1 MKIRLCLLLCAAM
14 FESSAQNAAD
24 ENRFPTVTPSM
35 LAVQHYPIDSGAT
48 AVVLAEYSETK
59 VNSSN
64 DAGFEIETRI
74 RRRIHL
80 LKKASFDRGTVVVDL
95 YTNGE
100 EQEKVSKLNAVTW
113 VLEGGK
119 VTETKLNTKSDV
131 YTEKLNRNH
140 IRKKFTLPGLKE
152 GAIIEYEYTLTTGF
166 LFNLRPWYFQGEVP
180 CLWSEYRV
188 GFPEFLNYVM
198 LQQGTLPFTIADTEL
213 KPGTYN
219 LSYMRDVYAGKTV
232 DERLMINCSIAHH
245 RWVISDVPA
254 FKEEAYTSS
263 PDNYMNRIWFQLS
276 GFQQPLVERTIQATW
291 PEYTASLLNRL
302 DFVNE
307 MENTGE
313 WWPEEMK
320 QVLKG
325 KVTETD
331 IAKAIYGYV
340 STRFTFNSD
349 ENGRSNPLKK
359 VAAAK
364 SGNLLELNLLLVAM
378 LRYAGLQADPVMLST
393 REHGYSTEAFPV
405 TGQFNYLVCR
415 VKADEDDWLLDATHP
430 YLGFGKLPYQCY
442 NGQARVLNREA
453 TMIQLRPEQ
462 LNESDEI
469 TVDINFSTAGNSH
482 WNSVVNHRYGFFAS
496 EVLREKI
503 KKQGLESFRK
513 ELSVDEIAGEKV
525 SDITAESLEQSGAS
539 LQVNYK
545 TESEVVADSKI
556 YLKPVLVPYFRQNP
570 LKSAERKY
578 PVEMPYKISQRYT
591 VHIQI
596 PEGYQVEEMPAPLS
610 AGINGKKDAA
620 FDYTVTAANGKLTI
634 QYGLEITKTY
644 FKPEEYK
651 SLREFFSNIAAKL
664 EEQIVFKKK

>member
-14 FESSAQNAAD
+14 FELSAQDAAD
-24 ENRFPTVTPSM
+24 ESRFPTVTPVM
-35 LAVQHYPIDSGAT
+35 LGALYYPIDSGAT

-59 VNSSN
+59 VNGSN
-64 DAGFEIETRI
+64 DGGFEFETRI

-95 YTNGE
+95 FTNEE

-152 GAIIEYEYTLTTGF
+152 GAIIEYEYTLTSGY

-188 GFPEFLNYVM
+188 AFPEFLNYIM
-198 LQQGTLPFTIADTEL
+198 LQQGILPFTIADTEL

-219 LSYMRDVYAGKTV
+219 LTFMRDVYAGKTV
-232 DERLMINCSIAHH
+232 DERLMINCRIAHH
-245 RWVISDVPA
+245 RWVISNVPA

-276 GFQQPLVERTIQATW
+276 GFQQPLVEKTLQATW
-291 PEYTASLLNRL
+291 PEFTASVLNRL

-325 KVTETD
+325 ATSESD
-331 IAKAIYGYV
+331 IAKAIYSYV
-340 STRFTFNSD
+340 STRFSLNSD
-349 ENGRSNPLKK
+349 ESVRRNPLKK

-364 SGNLLELNLLLVAM
+364 SGNMLELNLLLVAM

-393 REHGYSTEAFPV
+393 REHGYSTEAFPI

-453 TMIQLRPEQ
+453 TLIHLLPDQLT
-462 LNESDEI
+462 ESDEMS
-469 TVDINFSTAGNSH
+469 VDINFNMADSPQWKST
-482 WNSVVNHRYGFFAS
+482 VNHRYGFFAS
-496 EVLREKI
+496 EELREKI
-503 KKQGLESFRK
+503 KKAGLESFRK
-513 ELSVDEIAGEKV
+513 ELALDEIAGESV
-525 SDITAESLEQSGAS
+525 SDLTVESLEKFGTS
-539 LQVNYK
+539 LQVTYK
-545 TESEVVADSKI
+545 TETGVKADNEL

-578 PVEMPYKISQRYT
+578 PVEMPYKISQQYT
-591 VHIQI
+591 VHIRV
-596 PEGYQVEEMPAPLS
+596 PEGYEVEELPASFS
-610 AGINGKKDAA
+610 ADINGKKDAA
-620 FDYTVTAANGKLTI
+620 FDYTVTTANGKVTI
-634 QYGLEITKTY
+634 QYGLDITKTY
-644 FKPEEYK
+644 FKPDEYRG
-651 SLREFFSNIAAKL
+651 LREFFSKIAAKL